1 MHLQKRSIVQ
11 EQSYFSMR
19 NIDVVLKVF
28 FRILFVQEQMV
39 TLLIR
44 PENRKQL
51 SIKIWKWV
59 GSELV

>member
-1 MHLQKRSIVQ
+1 MHLQNRSIVQ

-51 SIKIWKWV
+51 SIKIWQWV